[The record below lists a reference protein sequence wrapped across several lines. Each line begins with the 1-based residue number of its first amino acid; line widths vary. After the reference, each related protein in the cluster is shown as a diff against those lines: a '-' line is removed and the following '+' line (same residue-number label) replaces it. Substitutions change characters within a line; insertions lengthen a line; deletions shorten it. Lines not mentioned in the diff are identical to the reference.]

1 MAGLVGDRSLRMG
14 IMGTQRQVVRVV
26 GELKTFAITSCPGC
40 WMWVNIYSCVS
51 GTQKTSNKWNSIDA
65 PGPGLSLCLSIK
77 NANGQQ
83 CQLHS
88 FIVGGTS
95 GTASVA
101 GTAFK
106 VVVVVDRRTRTM
118 HTLYTPG
125 PEVQLMIEE
134 APFVDVIVTL
144 FFTNQRYLPIETQ
157 SGKGAAKR
165 RRQHRPLNGIDLI
178 LLLPHL

>member
-1 MAGLVGDRSLRMG
+1 MLLVLVSLS
-14 IMGTQRQVVRVV
+14 V
-26 GELKTFAITSCPGC
+26 
-40 WMWVNIYSCVS
+40 CV
-51 GTQKTSNKWNSIDA
+51 
-65 PGPGLSLCLSIK
+65 SIK

-134 APFVDVIVTL
+134 APFVDVIVAL

-178 LLLPHL
+178 LLLLHLYEERLARQRRTHRQTTKKPLHRGNWNIVPLPPPSLPPYWAINSGFLAAESHVE